1 MTDLFD
7 TVDPASV
14 LSLTELNRNI
24 KQALRDALP
33 ETYWVRAETSEVR
46 VNSYSGH
53 CYLEFIEKDERTG
66 QVAARA
72 RGTIWAQQY
81 AVIRPYFEEETG
93 RPFTS
98 GLKVLVRVAVDF
110 HELYGLSLTVHD
122 IDPSFT
128 VGDLVR
134 RRKEIIRQLQADGV
148 FDLNR
153 SLSLPPRPQRIAVIS
168 SATAAGYE
176 DFTDQLLGNEYGFP
190 FYVRLYPALMQGE
203 RTEASIIAALDRIY
217 AVREAFDV
225 VVIIRGGGSTADL
238 SSFDSYAL
246 AANCAQFPL
255 PIITGIGHERDD
267 TVVDL
272 VAHTRLKTPTAVA
285 AFLIDC
291 MAAQRPARPT
301 LSGGHGPHRAGAADV
316 PQCRRTLS
324 ALGCGSCRATASG
337 VAPTLGTS
345 GDRPPTHR
353 ATAHGV
359 ASALGTPCGRS
370 ATHRTSS
377 RTHRRPACAPPQR
390 CGQSANASPAR
401 PRAERAAHPTGL
413 ARRAPPARL
422 HDDPARRRH
431 RQTRRY
437 ALPRRHRHHPLCRRR
452 TRRADCLSNGFT
464 FSFTT
469 HVRRKS
475 NLQQRRGPSAA
486 DH

>member
-1 MTDLFD
+1 MTDLFV

-122 IDPSFT
+122 IAPSFT

-153 SLSLPPRPQRIAVIS
+153 FLSLPPRPQRIAVIS

-176 DFTDQLLGNEYGFP
+176 DFTNQLLGNEYGFP

-291 MAAQRPARPT
+291 MATQLADINDLRDRLYRAATVRIEREQQTFRSVVARFPLLVSGHVERRRAEWLR
-301 LSGGHGPHRAGAADV
+301 LSARLATV
-316 PQCRRTLS
+316 PQLI
-324 ALGCGSCRATASG
+324 
-337 VAPTLGTS
+337 
-345 GDRPPTHR
+345 
-353 ATAHGV
+353 
-359 ASALGTPCGRS
+359 
-370 ATHRTSS
+370 
-377 RTHRRPACAPPQR
+377 
-390 CGQSANASPAR
+390 
-401 PRAERAAHPTGL
+401 E
-413 ARRAPPARL
+413 
-422 HDDPARRRH
+422 
-431 RQTRRY
+431 
-437 ALPRRHRHHPLCRRR
+437 RRR
-452 TRRADCLSNGFT
+452 TEWHRLSARLAA
-464 FSFTT
+464 
-469 HVRRKS
+469 VP
-475 NLQQRRGPSAA
+475 QRIARHRERIDALPTRLRSAA
-486 DH
+486 DSLLMRRQHDLELSEQHIRLASPDVLLQRGYTMTLRDGVIVKRASTLSPGDAVTIRFADGEREGRIV

>member
-1 MTDLFD
+1 MTREVKDNQLVAFLGVLRNESFRLSKCLLRPCFDD
-7 TVDPASV
+7 TVGATLELMEVRLHISRQSWILSYRPL

-203 RTEASIIAALDRIY
+203 RTEASIIAALL
-217 AVREAFDV
+217 
-225 VVIIRGGGSTADL
+225 L
-238 SSFDSYAL
+238 SSLWMAAAYTLAGAVLYASLPAAL
-246 AANCAQFPL
+246 ASAPGLLMEGIVNSIIAFFLLPLLRERFP
-255 PIITGIGHERDD
+255 R
-267 TVVDL
+267 
-272 VAHTRLKTPTAVA
+272 
-285 AFLIDC
+285 F
-291 MAAQRPARPT
+291 
-301 LSGGHGPHRAGAADV
+301 
-316 PQCRRTLS
+316 
-324 ALGCGSCRATASG
+324 
-337 VAPTLGTS
+337 
-345 GDRPPTHR
+345 
-353 ATAHGV
+353 
-359 ASALGTPCGRS
+359 
-370 ATHRTSS
+370 
-377 RTHRRPACAPPQR
+377 
-390 CGQSANASPAR
+390 
-401 PRAERAAHPTGL
+401 
-413 ARRAPPARL
+413 
-422 HDDPARRRH
+422 
-431 RQTRRY
+431 
-437 ALPRRHRHHPLCRRR
+437 
-452 TRRADCLSNGFT
+452 
-464 FSFTT
+464 
-469 HVRRKS
+469 
-475 NLQQRRGPSAA
+475 
-486 DH
+486 

>member
-1 MTDLFD
+1 MTDLFV

-81 AVIRPYFEEETG
+81 AVIRPYFEEEAG

-153 SLSLPPRPQRIAVIS
+153 ALSLPPRPQRIAVIS

-176 DFTDQLLGNEYGFP
+176 DFTNQLLGNEYGFP

-291 MAAQRPARPT
+291 MAAQLADINDLRDRLYRAATVRIEREQQTFRSVVARFPLLVSGHVERRRAEWLR
-301 LSGGHGPHRAGAADV
+301 LSARLATV
-316 PQCRRTLS
+316 PQLIERRRTEWHRLS
-324 ALGCGSCRATASG
+324 ARLAA
-337 VAPTLGTS
+337 V
-345 GDRPPTHR
+345 
-353 ATAHGV
+353 
-359 ASALGTPCGRS
+359 
-370 ATHRTSS
+370 
-377 RTHRRPACAPPQR
+377 PQR
-390 CGQSANASPAR
+390 IAR
-401 PRAERAAHPTGL
+401 HRERIDAL
-413 ARRAPPARL
+413 PARL
-422 HDDPARRRH
+422 RSAADSLLMRRRH
-431 RQTRRY
+431 DLELSEQHIRLASPDVLLQRGYTMTLRDGVIVK
-437 ALPRRHRHHPLCRRR
+437 
-452 TRRADCLSNGFT
+452 RASTLSPGDTVTIRF
-464 FSFTT
+464 
-469 HVRRKS
+469 
-475 NLQQRRGPSAA
+475 A
-486 DH
+486 DGEREGRIV

>member
-1 MTDLFD
+1 MTDLFV

-81 AVIRPYFEEETG
+81 AVIRPYFEEEAG

-134 RRKEIIRQLQADGV
+134 RRKEIVRQLQADGV

-153 SLSLPPRPQRIAVIS
+153 ALPFPPRPQRIAVIS

-176 DFTDQLLGNEYGFP
+176 DFTNQLLGNEYGFP

-238 SSFDSYAL
+238 SCFDSYAL

-291 MAAQRPARPT
+291 MAAQLADINDLRDRLYRAATVRIEREQQTFRSVVARFPLLVSGHVERRRAEWLR
-301 LSGGHGPHRAGAADV
+301 LSARLATVPQLIERRRTEWHRLSARLAAVPQRIARHRERIDALPERLRSAADS
-316 PQCRRTLS
+316 L
-324 ALGCGSCRATASG
+324 LM
-337 VAPTLGTS
+337 
-345 GDRPPTHR
+345 
-353 ATAHGV
+353 
-359 ASALGTPCGRS
+359 
-370 ATHRTSS
+370 
-377 RTHRRPACAPPQR
+377 
-390 CGQSANASPAR
+390 
-401 PRAERAAHPTGL
+401 
-413 ARRAPPARL
+413 
-422 HDDPARRRH
+422 RRRH
-431 RQTRRY
+431 DLELSEQHIRLASPDVLLQRGYTMTLRDGVIVK
-437 ALPRRHRHHPLCRRR
+437 
-452 TRRADCLSNGFT
+452 RASTLSPGDTVTIRF
-464 FSFTT
+464 
-469 HVRRKS
+469 
-475 NLQQRRGPSAA
+475 A
-486 DH
+486 DGEREGRIV

>member
-1 MTDLFD
+1 MTDLFV

-134 RRKEIIRQLQADGV
+134 RRKEIVRQLQADGV

-153 SLSLPPRPQRIAVIS
+153 ALSLPPLPQRIAVIS

-176 DFTDQLLGNEYGFP
+176 DFTDQLLHNEYGFP
-190 FYVRLYPALMQGE
+190 FYVKLYPALMQGE

-217 AVREAFDV
+217 AHHEAFDAV
-225 VVIIRGGGSTADL
+225 AIIRGGGSTADL

-291 MAAQRPARPT
+291 MT
-301 LSGGHGPHRAGAADV
+301 LRLTELTELRD
-316 PQCRRTLS
+316 RL
-324 ALGCGSCRATASG
+324 CRATNTHIEREQQTLHTIASRFPLL
-337 VAPTLGTS
+337 VAGHIERRRTEWHRLSARLAAVPQLIERHRERITALPL
-345 GDRPPTHR
+345 RLRR
-353 ATAHGV
+353 ATD
-359 ASALGTPCGRS
+359 SL
-370 ATHRTSS
+370 
-377 RTHRRPACAPPQR
+377 
-390 CGQSANASPAR
+390 
-401 PRAERAAHPTGL
+401 L
-413 ARRAPPARL
+413 M
-422 HDDPARRRH
+422 RRRH
-431 RQTRRY
+431 T
-437 ALPRRHRHHPLCRRR
+437 LE
-452 TRRADCLSNGFT
+452 LSEQHIRLA
-464 FSFTT
+464 SPD
-469 HVRRKS
+469 
-475 NLQQRRGPSAA
+475 LLLRRGYTLTLRDGIIVKHAA
-486 DH
+486 SLSPGDAVTIRFADGEQEAQIV

>member
-1 MTDLFD
+1 MTDLFVA
-7 TVDPASV
+7 VDPASV

-81 AVIRPYFEEETG
+81 AVIRPYFEEEAG

-176 DFTDQLLGNEYGFP
+176 DFTNQLLGNEYGFP

-291 MAAQRPARPT
+291 MAAQLADINDLRDRLYRAATARIEREQQTFRSVVARFPLLVSGHVERRRAEWLR
-301 LSGGHGPHRAGAADV
+301 LSARLATVPQLIERRRTEWHRLSARLAAVPQRIARHRERIDALPERLRSAADS
-316 PQCRRTLS
+316 L
-324 ALGCGSCRATASG
+324 LM
-337 VAPTLGTS
+337 
-345 GDRPPTHR
+345 
-353 ATAHGV
+353 
-359 ASALGTPCGRS
+359 
-370 ATHRTSS
+370 
-377 RTHRRPACAPPQR
+377 
-390 CGQSANASPAR
+390 
-401 PRAERAAHPTGL
+401 
-413 ARRAPPARL
+413 
-422 HDDPARRRH
+422 RRRH
-431 RQTRRY
+431 DLELSEQHIRLASPDVLLKRGYTMTLRDGVIVK
-437 ALPRRHRHHPLCRRR
+437 
-452 TRRADCLSNGFT
+452 RASTLSPGDTVTIRF
-464 FSFTT
+464 
-469 HVRRKS
+469 
-475 NLQQRRGPSAA
+475 A
-486 DH
+486 DGEQEGRIV

>member
-7 TVDPASV
+7 TIDPASV

-53 CYLEFIEKDERTG
+53 CYLEFVEKDERTG

-153 SLSLPPRPQRIAVIS
+153 ALSLPARPQRIAVIS

-291 MAAQRPARPT
+291 MATQLADINELRDRLYRAATARM
-301 LSGGHGPHRAGAADV
+301 
-316 PQCRRTLS
+316 LS
-324 ALGCGSCRATASG
+324 ALGFGSRRATARG
-337 VAPTLGTS
+337 VAPTLGTPR
-345 GDRPPTHR
+345 DRPPAHR

-359 ASALGTPCGRS
+359 ASALGAPCSRP
-370 ATHRTSS
+370 ATHRTPS
-377 RTHRRPACAPPQR
+377 RTHRRPAGASPQR
-390 CGQSANASPAR
+390 CGQSANAPPAR

-413 ARRAPPARL
+413 ARRAPQARL
-422 HDDPARRRH
+422 YDDPTRRRH
-431 RQTRRY
+431 RQTRLH

-452 TRRADCLSNGFT
+452 AGRADCLSNDFT
-464 FSFTT
+464 FSLTT
-469 HVRRKS
+469 HFRRES
-475 NLQQRRGPSAA
+475 NLQHSRGPSPA

>member
-1 MTDLFD
+1 MTDLFV

-81 AVIRPYFEEETG
+81 AVIRPYFEEEAG

-153 SLSLPPRPQRIAVIS
+153 SLPFPPRPQRIAVIS

-176 DFTDQLLGNEYGFP
+176 DFTNQLLGNEYGFP

-291 MAAQRPARPT
+291 MAAQLADINDLRDRLYRAATVRIEREQQTFRSVVARFPLLVSGHVERRRAEWLR
-301 LSGGHGPHRAGAADV
+301 LSARLATVPQLIERRRTEWHRLSARLAAVPQRIARHRERIDALPERLRSAADS
-316 PQCRRTLS
+316 L
-324 ALGCGSCRATASG
+324 LM
-337 VAPTLGTS
+337 
-345 GDRPPTHR
+345 
-353 ATAHGV
+353 
-359 ASALGTPCGRS
+359 
-370 ATHRTSS
+370 
-377 RTHRRPACAPPQR
+377 
-390 CGQSANASPAR
+390 
-401 PRAERAAHPTGL
+401 
-413 ARRAPPARL
+413 
-422 HDDPARRRH
+422 RRRH
-431 RQTRRY
+431 DLELSEQHIRLASPDVLLKRGYTMTLRDGVIVK
-437 ALPRRHRHHPLCRRR
+437 
-452 TRRADCLSNGFT
+452 RASTLSPGDTVTIRF
-464 FSFTT
+464 
-469 HVRRKS
+469 
-475 NLQQRRGPSAA
+475 A
-486 DH
+486 DGEREGRIV

>member
-1 MTDLFD
+1 MTDLFVA
-7 TVDPASV
+7 VDPASV

-81 AVIRPYFEEETG
+81 AVIRPYFEEEAG

-176 DFTDQLLGNEYGFP
+176 DFTNQLLGNEYGFP

-291 MAAQRPARPT
+291 MAAQLADINELRDRLYRAATVRIEREQQTFRSVVARFPLLVSGHVERRRAEWLR
-301 LSGGHGPHRAGAADV
+301 LSARLATV
-316 PQCRRTLS
+316 PQLIERRRTEWHRLS
-324 ALGCGSCRATASG
+324 ARLAA
-337 VAPTLGTS
+337 V
-345 GDRPPTHR
+345 
-353 ATAHGV
+353 
-359 ASALGTPCGRS
+359 
-370 ATHRTSS
+370 
-377 RTHRRPACAPPQR
+377 PQR
-390 CGQSANASPAR
+390 IAR
-401 PRAERAAHPTGL
+401 HRERIDAL
-413 ARRAPPARL
+413 PARL
-422 HDDPARRRH
+422 RSAADSLLMRRRH
-431 RQTRRY
+431 DLELSEQHIRLASPDVLLKRGYTMTLRDGVIVK
-437 ALPRRHRHHPLCRRR
+437 
-452 TRRADCLSNGFT
+452 RASTLSPGDTVTIRF
-464 FSFTT
+464 
-469 HVRRKS
+469 
-475 NLQQRRGPSAA
+475 A
-486 DH
+486 DGEREGRIV

>member
-1 MTDLFD
+1 MTDLFV

-53 CYLEFIEKDERTG
+53 CYLEFVEKDERTG

-81 AVIRPYFEEETG
+81 AVIRPYFEEEAG

-128 VGDLVR
+128 MGDLVR

-153 SLSLPPRPQRIAVIS
+153 ALSLPPRPQRIAVIS

-176 DFTDQLLGNEYGFP
+176 DFTNQLLGNEYGFP

-291 MAAQRPARPT
+291 MAAQLADINDLRDRLYRAATVRIEREQQTFRSVVARFPLLVSGHVERRRAEWLR
-301 LSGGHGPHRAGAADV
+301 LSARLATV
-316 PQCRRTLS
+316 PQLIERRRTEWHRLS
-324 ALGCGSCRATASG
+324 ARLAA
-337 VAPTLGTS
+337 V
-345 GDRPPTHR
+345 
-353 ATAHGV
+353 
-359 ASALGTPCGRS
+359 
-370 ATHRTSS
+370 
-377 RTHRRPACAPPQR
+377 PQR
-390 CGQSANASPAR
+390 IAR
-401 PRAERAAHPTGL
+401 HRERIDAL
-413 ARRAPPARL
+413 PARL
-422 HDDPARRRH
+422 RSAADSLLMRRRH
-431 RQTRRY
+431 DLELSEQHIRLASPDVLLQRGYTMTLRDGVIVK
-437 ALPRRHRHHPLCRRR
+437 
-452 TRRADCLSNGFT
+452 RASTLSPGDTVTIRF
-464 FSFTT
+464 
-469 HVRRKS
+469 
-475 NLQQRRGPSAA
+475 A
-486 DH
+486 DGEREGRIV